1 MACELSLKIFLG
13 YASFLSHRLASVL
26 RAEVKKE
33 MPIHASNL
41 KVLAGEDVEDD
52 AGDGVTVDVEP
63 VAAAA
68 VMGVELS
75 LI

>member
-1 MACELSLKIFLG
+1 
-13 YASFLSHRLASVL
+13 
-26 RAEVKKE
+26 